1 MRKKRCGKI
10 RIKDIIFYGK
20 TKQEKLLNIVLLI
33 VALIAVAS
41 AGLVFIMSPPTK
53 FYSIVFFNFVF
64 LAGLLHL
71 RVKYLVQEEKYRK
84 LEKDLREAGLKEE
97 EVRQYLL
104 DKKEWEIYSSWLIMV
119 IMMAALMLFVYW
131 LIP

>member
-1 MRKKRCGKI
+1 M
-10 RIKDIIFYGK
+10 
-20 TKQEKLLNIVLLI
+20 
-33 VALIAVAS
+33 ALIAVSS
-41 AGLVFIMSPPTK
+41 AGLVFIMSPPEK
-53 FYSIVFFNFVF
+53 FYSVVFFNFVF

-97 EVRQYLL
+97 EVREYLL

-119 IMMAALMLFVYW
+119 IMMAALILFVYW